1 MQWSVYLNNQNEEY
15 KVIEVIILPFPLEFK
30 NSNVMQRSQQLD
42 VSFGNKIGNSPNLS
56 DEVHNLIH
64 VCVT

>member
-42 VSFGNKIGNSPNLS
+42 VSFGNKQ
-56 DEVHNLIH
+56 IH
-64 VCVT
+64 QIYLMKFITLYMYV

>member
-42 VSFGNKIGNSPNLS
+42 VSFGNKK
-56 DEVHNLIH
+56 IH
-64 VCVT
+64 QIYLMKFITLNMYV

>member
-1 MQWSVYLNNQNEEY
+1 MQWSVHLNNQNEEY

-42 VSFGNKIGNSPNLS
+42 VSFGNKKNSPNLS

>member
-15 KVIEVIILPFPLEFK
+15 KVIEVIILPFPLELK

-42 VSFGNKIGNSPNLS
+42 ASFGNKKKSPNLS
-56 DEVHNLIH
+56 YEVHNLIH

>member
-30 NSNVMQRSQQLD
+30 NSNVMQQSQQLD
-42 VSFGNKIGNSPNLS
+42 VSFGNKI
-56 DEVHNLIH
+56 IH
-64 VCVT
+64 QIYLMKFITLYMYV